1 MSLDQFFDDTTPFV
15 PSVWG
20 SEVEKETRNR
30 IRLSVAAYTYEVYD
44 DPIMPDAE
52 FDQLAEKI
60 NVQVVT
66 GNEVMDDFF
75 REHFSPHTG
84 QWIHKHPNKAG
95 LDSIY
100 VKYFKKKRKKK

>member
-1 MSLDQFFDDTTPFV
+1 MSLDQYFDGTAPYV
-15 PSVWG
+15 PSTWG

-44 DPIMPDAE
+44 DPIMSDAE

-75 REHFSPHTG
+75 REHFSLHTG

-95 LDSIY
+95 LDNVY
-100 VKYFKKKRKKK
+100 VKFFKKKRKKK